1 MELELKD
8 QKNSVMAREF
18 FFNKQKLYKDWD
30 YRCLVP
36 YSHKN
41 PNKWKTYEMHDY
53 RTAFN
58 ENKLKSVDQ
67 FKYDNNFGNWV
78 DPKVLKYFTKSTK
91 SSKKAWMKTYGFPYV
106 AQPYVTLPLANET
119 EKLTN
124 STKCLEKCLRFVSSY
139 DL

>member
-41 PNKWKTYEMHDY
+41 PTKWKTYEMHDY
-53 RTAFN
+53 RKAGS
-58 ENKLKSVDQ
+58 EKELKKVDK
-67 FKYDNNFGNWV
+67 FKYDTNFFNWG
-78 DPKVLKYFTKSTK
+78 DPKVLKYFTKSTR
-91 SSKKAWMKTYGFPYV
+91 SSKKAWKKTFGFPYV
-106 AQPYVTLPLANET
+106 SALPWQGNTTLQWNA
-119 EKLTN
+119 
-124 STKCLEKCLRFVSSY
+124 TKCIRKCARYVSSY
-139 DL
+139 SSSKV

>member
-1 MELELKD
+1 MTASELFYSMQMMEG
-8 QKNSVMAREF
+8 
-18 FFNKQKLYKDWD
+18 D

-41 PNKWKTYEMHDY
+41 PKKWKTYEMHDY
-53 RTAFN
+53 REAFN
-58 ENKLKSVDQ
+58 EKQLKKVDQ
-67 FKYDNNFGNWV
+67 FNYYKNV
-78 DPKVLKYFTKSTK
+78 DTNLDPEFMKYFTKSTK
-91 SSKKAWMKTYGFPYV
+91 SLKNVWKKTYGFPYV

>member
-36 YSHKN
+36 YSHKK
-41 PNKWKTYEMHDY
+41 PDKME
-53 RTAFN
+53 
-58 ENKLKSVDQ
+58 
-67 FKYDNNFGNWV
+67 
-78 DPKVLKYFTKSTK
+78 
-91 SSKKAWMKTYGFPYV
+91 
-106 AQPYVTLPLANET
+106 
-119 EKLTN
+119 
-124 STKCLEKCLRFVSSY
+124 